1 MQFRL
6 FNNAGVDFAKA
17 FEQTEA
23 NDWVRVV
30 DTDLRGVCL
39 CARRVALA
47 MLKSGGGVIVD
58 IAFVHSIAGLPV
70 AADADECLNFWKSNI
85 PMGRVRQ
92 TGRNRQC
99 GCIPGQRQG
108 QLHHRFEHPCRRWH
122 DQSVDPPA
130 PGRGITVVFTT
141 FAGFPPDGPPRTC
154 ATPSATR
161 P

>member
-1 MQFRL
+1 MSIQFRL

-39 CARRVALA
+39 CARRVVLE

-85 PMGRVRQ
+85 PMRRV
-92 TGRNRQC
+92 GKPEEIANPAVFLASDKASYVC
-99 GCIPGQRQG
+99 
-108 QLHHRFEHPCRRWH
+108 HVRRISARRSTTNLC
-122 DQSVDPPA
+122 D
-130 PGRGITVVFTT
+130 TVCDSTVT
-141 FAGFPPDGPPRTC
+141 PPRCGTITTLSC
-154 ATPSATR
+154 SRDRAING
-161 P
+161 